1 MNLFYQELTFSGN
14 CFFSILLERG
24 ADPNQEDLTQCIPSF
39 VAQRSGNVECYRV
52 LIHHINE
59 RTQTLAQNA
68 AEVSYSL

>member
-1 MNLFYQELTFSGN
+1 MNLFYQEFSFSVN

-24 ADPNQEDLTQCIPSF
+24 ADPNQEDSTKCVPSYL
-39 VAQRSGNVECYRV
+39 AQRSGNVECYRV

-68 AEVSYSL
+68 AEVSL